1 MIRSC
6 EIKTSDRGKGWQGMD
21 CGKNMTAEGDPL
33 TGGRFGEKLSVN
45 DRKALQRIAN
55 VLPGA
60 LPWPPLRLTRF

>member
-1 MIRSC
+1 
-6 EIKTSDRGKGWQGMD
+6 MD